1 MQRALPFWPVFL
13 LPFPNRGGSEERA
26 GGVLLLEQTIMPTP
40 FLPLLGTI
48 TIWTAVAALIISM
61 GSYLTACVRRG
72 TIGGGAA
79 FVRVGRLAFGLAAA
93 CTLATAAVLGT
104 LLLTH
109 RFDVQYVYDHSA
121 RAMSPL
127 YYFPSF
133 WAGQEGSF
141 LLWGFWIAILGVV
154 LALTS
159 GAAERRVM
167 PIYGAVLLFLMGMLV
182 IKPPF
187 LPTVD
192 SFGIQVT
199 PTEGLGLNPNLEN
212 YWMVIH
218 PPTLFLGFAAL
229 TVPFAFALAAL
240 CWREWDGWL
249 RRALPWGLFGF
260 AVLGLAM
267 MMGGYWAYEMLGW
280 GGFWEWDPV
289 ENGPFVPWM
298 LQLGFLHAAQI
309 QRVRGGFLKPTLLL
323 ALLPFSGALYETFLT
338 RTGILDKFSVHS
350 FSTLGGNANN
360 VLLGVLLLAVGVSA
374 GALLWRTKSIPKS
387 ESATDD
393 LQSREF
399 GYTMAIVLL
408 TLCAAIAAAGLS
420 APLLTGIGVKLH
432 LADFQGAVR
441 EDYHNKAM
449 FPLAV
454 LLALGMGVGP
464 HLAWRGKGGVSG
476 AKLVWAY
483 AVSVIAAACFVAAA
497 KYLGT
502 PLTGG
507 RLIPQLLLFTASVFA
522 VVANVLLLARL
533 FPRKGHMHGIVRPV
547 WTVGGT
553 LSHLGVATMLV
564 GIVCLVVF
572 VKKDPDVLLVQDRPV
587 PILNGAYTMVY
598 RGMSGDWQNDK
609 DNKLLF
615 DVASTSSKERF
626 TARLP
631 FAMRPVEGGA
641 KKIFGHPAIVHHVGG
656 DLYFALKD
664 GPDEFYKT
672 PVMQPKLRLGDVKKI
687 GPYTVEFMRF
697 DNPMGP
703 MVRATGQVPDVF
715 PVSAVLRVTYKGVT
729 SLISPKFIRYK
740 DNPNP
745 SSPELKL
752 PGGWLVGFAGM
763 NAGSSDQA
771 NPGAGAGDEAAKI
784 TLREDSG
791 PPTQAFELEVTT
803 RPMISFVWIGTL
815 LLFFGGLISMR
826 RRILENRFEPIV
838 DLPEITSPRFV
849 PQRPSPW
856 QGEGGAKH
864 RVRSSGGRSRRR
876 TAKPAPSLMAGKSG
890 ER

>member
-1 MQRALPFWPVFL
+1 
-13 LPFPNRGGSEERA
+13 
-26 GGVLLLEQTIMPTP
+26 
-40 FLPLLGTI
+40 
-48 TIWTAVAALIISM
+48 M
-61 GSYLTACVRRG
+61 GSYLVACVRRDAPG
-72 TIGGGAA
+72 NGAL
-79 FVRVGRLAFGLAAA
+79 FVRLGRSAFGLAAA
-93 CTLATAAVLGT
+93 ATLGTAAVLGT
-104 LLLTH
+104 LLVTH

-154 LALTS
+154 LAVTS

-167 PIYGAVLLFLMGMLV
+167 PIYASVLLFLMGMLV

-229 TVPFAFALAAL
+229 TVPFALALAAL
-240 CWREWDGWL
+240 GWREWDGWL
-249 RRALPWGLFGF
+249 KRALPWGLFGF
-260 AVLGLAM
+260 SVLGLAM

-298 LQLGFLHAAQI
+298 LLLGFLHAAQI

-350 FSTLGGNANN
+350 FSTLGGSANN
-360 VLLGVLLLAVGVSA
+360 VLLGVLLAAVIVSV
-374 GALLWRTKSIPKS
+374 GALIWRQKAVPKS
-387 ESATDD
+387 ETATEDVS
-393 LQSREF
+393 SREF

-408 TLCAAIAAAGLS
+408 TLCAGIAAAGLS

-432 LADFQGAVR
+432 MASFQGAVR

-454 LLALGMGVGP
+454 LLALGMGIGP
-464 HLAWRGKGGVSG
+464 HLAWRGKGGANA

-483 AVSVIAAACFVAAA
+483 GISVIAALGFVLAA

-533 FPRKGHMHGIVRPV
+533 LPRKEAAKSVLRPV
-547 WTVGGT
+547 WTLGGT
-553 LSHLGVATMLV
+553 LSHLGAAIMLL
-564 GIVCLVVF
+564 GIVGLVVF
-572 VKKDPDVLLVQDRPV
+572 VRKESDILLIQNRPV
-587 PILNGAYTMVY
+587 PVMNGAYTAVY
-598 RGMSGDWQNDK
+598 QGMSGDPATDK
-609 DNKLLF
+609 DNALLV
-615 DVASTSSKERF
+615 DVASTDGKERF
-626 TARLP
+626 QARMPYALR
-631 FAMRPVEGGA
+631 ATEGGQKMVFA
-641 KKIFGHPAIVHHVGG
+641 HPAILHHGAS
-656 DLYFALKD
+656 DLYLNMSNGTGF
-664 GPDEFYKT
+664 ESFYKT
-672 PVMQPKLRLGDVKKI
+672 MVYKPTLKLGDVYERNISSDPAHPKI
-687 GPYTVEFMRF
+687 YKVEFMRF

-703 MVRATGQVPDVF
+703 LLRQGIIPDVQK
-715 PVSAVLRVTYKGVT
+715 VSAVLRVTYNGVT
-729 SLISPKFIRYK
+729 SLVMPSFIQYK
-740 DNPNP
+740 DNSDPK
-745 SSPELKL
+745 SPEIKL
-752 PGGWLVGFAGM
+752 PGGALVSFAGM

-771 NPGAGAGDEAAKI
+771 NPGAGAMSESAKLY
-784 TLREDSG
+784 LREDSG
-791 PPTQAFELEVTT
+791 PPSQAFYLEATT

-815 LLFFGGLISMR
+815 LLFFGGLVSMR
-826 RRILENRFEPIV
+826 RRVLENRLEPIA
-838 DLPEITSPRFV
+838 DLAPAP
-849 PQRPSPW
+849 PAPP
-856 QGEGGAKH
+856 A
-864 RVRSSGGRSRRR
+864 VRSRKQQPRRR
-876 TAKPAPSLMAGKSG
+876 TAKPTSAKPAPSLMAGGKG
-890 ER
+890 GGR

>member
-1 MQRALPFWPVFL
+1 
-13 LPFPNRGGSEERA
+13 
-26 GGVLLLEQTIMPTP
+26 MPSSL
-40 FLPLLGTI
+40 LPLLGTSA
-48 TIWTAVAALIISM
+48 IWVAVAALIISM
-61 GSYLTACVRRG
+61 GSYLAACIRRDAPG
-72 TIGGGAA
+72 NGAP
-79 FVRVGRLAFGLAAA
+79 FVRVGRAAFVLAAA
-93 CTLATAAVLGT
+93 ATLSTAAVLGT
-104 LLLTH
+104 LLVTH

-154 LALTS
+154 LAFTA
-159 GAAERRVM
+159 GQAERRVM
-167 PIYGAVLLFLMGMLV
+167 PIYASVLLFLMGMLV

-187 LPTVD
+187 LPTTD

-240 CWREWDGWL
+240 GWREWDGWL

-298 LQLGFLHAAQI
+298 LLLGFLHAAQI
-309 QRVRGGFLKPTLLL
+309 QRVRGAFLKPTLLL

-338 RTGILDKFSVHS
+338 RTGVLDKFSVHS
-350 FSTLGGNANN
+350 FSTLGGAANN
-360 VLLGVLLLAVGVSA
+360 VLLGVLLAAVAVSV
-374 GALLWRTKSIPKS
+374 GALAWRSKAIPKS
-387 ESATDD
+387 ETATEDVS
-393 LQSREF
+393 SREF

-408 TLCAAIAAAGLS
+408 TLCAGIAAAGLS

-454 LLALGMGVGP
+454 LIALGMGIGP
-464 HLAWRGKGGVSG
+464 HLAWRGKGGANGV
-476 AKLVWAY
+476 KLVWAY
-483 AVSVIAAACFVAAA
+483 AISVVAALGFVLAA

-522 VVANVLLLARL
+522 VVANVLLLTRL
-533 FPRKGHMHGIVRPV
+533 FPRKEQAKHIVRPV
-547 WTVGGT
+547 WTLGGT
-553 LSHLGVATMLV
+553 LSHLGAAVMLL

-572 VKKDPDVLLVQDRPV
+572 VRKDPDVLLVQDRPTA
-587 PILNGAYTMVY
+587 ILNGAYTMVY
-598 RGMSGDWQNDK
+598 RGMSGDWQNDR
-609 DNKLLF
+609 DNQLLF
-615 DVASTSSKERF
+615 DVASTSGRERF

-641 KKIFGHPAIVHHVGG
+641 KKIFGHPAIVHHAGE

-672 PVMQPKLRLGDVKKI
+672 PVMQPKFKLGDVKTI

-703 MVRATGQVPDVF
+703 LVRATGQVPDVF

-729 SLISPKFIRYK
+729 SLVKPQFIQYK
-740 DNPNP
+740 NNPNP

-771 NPGAGAGDEAAKI
+771 NP
-784 TLREDSG
+784 R
-791 PPTQAFELEVTT
+791 
-803 RPMISFVWIGTL
+803 
-815 LLFFGGLISMR
+815 
-826 RRILENRFEPIV
+826 
-838 DLPEITSPRFV
+838 
-849 PQRPSPW
+849 
-856 QGEGGAKH
+856 H
-864 RVRSSGGRSRRR
+864 GR
-876 TAKPAPSLMAGKSG
+876 GK
-890 ER
+890 

>member
-1 MQRALPFWPVFL
+1 
-13 LPFPNRGGSEERA
+13 
-26 GGVLLLEQTIMPTP
+26 MPL
-40 FLPLLGTI
+40 FGTI
-48 TIWTAVAALIISM
+48 TIWIAVAALIVSM

-72 TIGGGAA
+72 KADNGAA
-79 FVRVGRLAFGLAAA
+79 FVRLGRASFLLAAI
-93 CTLATAAVLGT
+93 CTLGTAFALGT
-104 LLLTH
+104 LLVTH
-109 RFDVQYVYDHSA
+109 RFDIQYVYDHSA

-154 LALTS
+154 LAFTS

-167 PIYGAVLLFLMGMLV
+167 PIYGSVLLFLMGMLV

-249 RRALPWGLFGF
+249 KRALPWGLFGF

-298 LQLGFLHAAQI
+298 LLLGFLHSAQI
-309 QRVRGGFLKPTLLL
+309 QRVRGNFLKPTLLL

-338 RTGILDKFSVHS
+338 RTGVLDKFSVHS
-350 FSTLGGNANN
+350 FSTLGGDANN
-360 VLLGVLLLAVGVSA
+360 VLLGVLLLAVAASV
-374 GALLWRTKSIPKS
+374 GALVWRTKAIPRS
-387 ESATDD
+387 ESASED

-408 TLCAAIAAAGLS
+408 TLCATIAAVGLS

-432 LADFQGAVR
+432 MAAYTATVR
-441 EDYHNKAM
+441 EDYHNRAL
-449 FPLAV
+449 FPIAV
-454 LLALGMGVGP
+454 LLALGMGIGP
-464 HLAWRGKGGVSG
+464 HLAWRGKGGANNV
-476 AKLVWAY
+476 KLVWAY
-483 AVSVIAAACFVAAA
+483 ALSVIAALGFVVAA

-507 RLIPQLLLFTASVFA
+507 KLIPQLLLFTASVFA
-522 VVANVLLLARL
+522 IVANVMLLTRL
-533 FPRKGHMHGIVRPV
+533 FPRRERAHGIVRPV

-553 LSHLGVATMLV
+553 LSHLGAAVMLV

-572 VKKDPDVLLVQDRPV
+572 VKEDSDVLLVQNRPTA
-587 PILNGAYTMVY
+587 ILDGAYTMVY
-598 RGMSGDWQNDK
+598 RGMSSDWQTDK
-609 DNKLLF
+609 DNALLF
-615 DVASTSSKERF
+615 DVASTSNKERF

-631 FAMRPVEGGA
+631 FALRPVEGGE
-641 KKIFGHPAIVHHVGG
+641 KKIFGHPAIVHHTGG

-672 PVMQPKLRLGDVKKI
+672 PVMQPKFKLGDVKKI

-703 MVRATGQVPDVF
+703 MVRATGEVPDVF
-715 PVSAVLRVTYKGVT
+715 PVSAVLRVTYKGMT
-729 SLISPKFIRYK
+729 SLISPQFIQYK
-740 DNPNP
+740 GNPNP
-745 SSPELKL
+745 KSPELKL

-771 NPGAGAGDEAAKI
+771 NPGMGAAKEAATI

-815 LLFFGGLISMR
+815 LLVFGGLISMR
-826 RRILENRFEPIV
+826 RRILENRYEPIA
-838 DLPEITSPRFV
+838 DLAPKSAEPKSASLP
-849 PQRPSPW
+849 
-856 QGEGGAKH
+856 
-864 RVRSSGGRSRRR
+864 VRTRGQQRRR
-876 TAKPAPSLMAGKSG
+876 TAKPAPSLMTGKG
-890 ER
+890 GGR

>member
-1 MQRALPFWPVFL
+1 MPSPL
-13 LPFPNRGGSEERA
+13 LPLVGTA
-26 GGVLLLEQTIMPTP
+26 AIWVAVTALLVSI
-40 FLPLLGTI
+40 
-48 TIWTAVAALIISM
+48 
-61 GSYLTACVRRG
+61 GSYLAACVRRDAPG
-72 TIGGGAA
+72 NGASLM
-79 FVRVGRLAFGLAAA
+79 RVGRAAFMLAAA
-93 CTLATAAVLGT
+93 ATLGTAAVLGT
-104 LLLTH
+104 LLVTH

-154 LALTS
+154 LAFTS
-159 GAAERRVM
+159 GQAERRVM
-167 PIYGAVLLFLMGMLV
+167 PIYGAVLLFLVGMLV

-187 LPTVD
+187 LPTTD
-192 SFGIQVT
+192 GFGIQVT

-240 CWREWDGWL
+240 GWREWDGWL
-249 RRALPWGLFGF
+249 KRALPWGLFGF

-298 LQLGFLHAAQI
+298 LLLGFLHAAQI
-309 QRVRGGFLKPTLLL
+309 QRVRGAFLKPTLLL

-338 RTGILDKFSVHS
+338 RTGVLDKFSVHS
-350 FSTLGGNANN
+350 FSTLGGPANN
-360 VLLGVLLLAVGVSA
+360 VLLGVLLAAVIVSV
-374 GALLWRTKSIPKS
+374 GALAWRSKAIPRS
-387 ESATDD
+387 ESATEDIS
-393 LQSREF
+393 SREF

-408 TLCAAIAAAGLS
+408 TLCAGIAAAGLS

-454 LLALGMGVGP
+454 LIALGMGLGP
-464 HLAWRGKGGVSG
+464 HLAWRGKGGANGV
-476 AKLVWAY
+476 KLVWAY
-483 AVSVIAAACFVAAA
+483 AISVIAALGFVLAA

-507 RLIPQLLLFTASVFA
+507 RLIPELLLFTASVFA
-522 VVANVLLLARL
+522 VVANVLLLSRL
-533 FPRKGHMHGIVRPV
+533 FPRKEQAKSIVRPV
-547 WTVGGT
+547 WTLGGT
-553 LSHLGVATMLV
+553 LSHLGAATMLL

-572 VKKDPDVLLVQDRPV
+572 VRKDPDVLLVQDRPTQ
-587 PILNGAYTMVY
+587 ILNGAYTMVY
-598 RGMSGDWQNDK
+598 RGMSGDWQNDR
-609 DNKLLF
+609 DNMLLF
-615 DVASTSSKERF
+615 DVASTSGKERF
-626 TARLP
+626 TAKLP

-641 KKIFGHPAIVHHVGG
+641 KKIFGHPAIVHHAGE

-672 PVMQPKLRLGDVKKI
+672 PVMQPKFKLGDVKTI
-687 GPYTVEFMRF
+687 GPYTIEFMRF

-703 MVRATGQVPDVF
+703 LVRATGQVPDVF

-729 SLISPKFIRYK
+729 SLVKPQFIQYK
-740 DNPNP
+740 NNPNP
-745 SSPELKL
+745 KSPELKL

-771 NPGAGAGDEAAKI
+771 NPGMGAANEAATI
-784 TLREDSG
+784 TMREDSG
-791 PPTQAFELEVTT
+791 PPAQAFELEVTT

-826 RRILENRFEPIV
+826 RRILENRLEPV
-838 DLPEITSPRFV
+838 ADLAAAIRPLPNSSPRGRGAKRSS
-849 PQRPSPW
+849 RPFPV
-856 QGEGGAKH
+856 GEG
-864 RVRSSGGRSRRR
+864 VGGRSRG
-876 TAKPAPSLMAGKSG
+876 LVGKG
-890 ER
+890 GGR

>member
-1 MQRALPFWPVFL
+1 
-13 LPFPNRGGSEERA
+13 
-26 GGVLLLEQTIMPTP
+26 
-40 FLPLLGTI
+40 
-48 TIWTAVAALIISM
+48 M
-61 GSYLTACVRRG
+61 GSYLTACVKRDAPS
-72 TIGGGAA
+72 GGAV
-79 FVRVGRLAFGLAAA
+79 FVRVGRSAFVLAAA

-182 IKPPF
+182 VKPPF
-187 LPTVD
+187 LPTTD

-199 PTEGLGLNPNLEN
+199 PAEGLGLNPNLEN

-240 CWREWDGWL
+240 GWREWDGWL
-249 RRALPWGLFGF
+249 KRALPWGLFGF

-298 LQLGFLHAAQI
+298 LLLGFLHAAQI

-350 FSTLGGNANN
+350 FSTLGGPANN
-360 VLLGVLLLAVGVSA
+360 VLLGVLLLAVGVSV
-374 GALLWRTKSIPKS
+374 GALAWRTKAIPKS
-387 ESATDD
+387 ESATEDV
-393 LQSREF
+393 QSREF
-399 GYTMAIVLL
+399 GYTMAITLL
-408 TLCAAIAAAGLS
+408 TLCAGIAAAGLS

-432 LADFQGAVR
+432 LASFQGAVR

-454 LLALGMGVGP
+454 LLAIGMGAGP
-464 HLAWRGKGGVSG
+464 HLAWRGKSGANG

-483 AVSVIAAACFVAAA
+483 AISVVAALGFVLAA
-497 KYLGT
+497 KHLGT

-507 RLIPQLLLFTASVFA
+507 RLIPELLLFTASIFA
-522 VVANVLLLARL
+522 LVSNVTLLARL
-533 FPRKGHMHGIVRPV
+533 LPRRAQVQSMATQAVRPV

-553 LSHLGVATMLV
+553 LSHLGSALMLV

-572 VKKDPDVLLVQDRPV
+572 VKKDPDTTLVQNQPV
-587 PILNGAYTMVY
+587 SIMDGAYTAVY
-598 RGMSGDWQNDK
+598 RGMSATS
-609 DNKLLF
+609 DNRDNALLV
-615 DVASTSSKERF
+615 DVASTDGKERF
-626 TARLP
+626 HARLP
-631 FAMRPVEGGA
+631 YALRATEGGG
-641 KKIFGHPAIVHHVGG
+641 KKLVFAHPAILHQGVS
-656 DLYFALKD
+656 DLYLNMVNAS
-664 GPDEFYKT
+664 GMEGFYKT
-672 PVMQPKLRLGDVKKI
+672 AVQKPVLKLGDTQQVNLRPDDPEHPKI
-687 GPYTVEFMRF
+687 YTINFMYF

-703 MVRATGQVPDVF
+703 MVRATGQMPPVF
-715 PVSAVLRVTYKGVT
+715 PVSAVLRVTYQGKTTQVKPQFIQYADNSDAKSPEIRLPGNA
-729 SLISPKFIRYK
+729 LIS
-740 DNPNP
+740 
-745 SSPELKL
+745 
-752 PGGWLVGFAGM
+752 FAGM
-763 NAGSSDQA
+763 NAGSSDKA
-771 NPGAGAGDEAAKI
+771 NPGAGAMKESALI
-784 TLREDSG
+784 YLREDSG
-791 PPTQAFELEVTT
+791 PPALAFEMEATT
-803 RPMISFVWIGTL
+803 RPMINFVWVGTL
-815 LLFFGGLISMR
+815 LMFFGGLISMR
-826 RRILENRFEPIV
+826 RRILENRLEPTA
-838 DLPEITSPRFV
+838 DLV
-849 PQRPSPW
+849 PAVPSAPP
-856 QGEGGAKH
+856 A
-864 RVRSSGGRSRRR
+864 RTPVGRRGQMPRRR
-876 TAKPAPSLMAGKSG
+876 TAKPAPAKPAPSLMAGKEG
-890 ER
+890 GR

>member
-1 MQRALPFWPVFL
+1 
-13 LPFPNRGGSEERA
+13 
-26 GGVLLLEQTIMPTP
+26 MPST

-48 TIWTAVAALIISM
+48 TIWTAVAALIVSM
-61 GSYLTACVRRG
+61 GSYLTACARRG
-72 TIGGGAA
+72 TGGGGAA
-79 FVRVGRLAFGLAAA
+79 FVRVGRAAFLLAAA
-93 CTLATAAVLGT
+93 CVLGTAVALGT
-104 LLLTH
+104 LLVTH
-109 RFDVQYVYDHSA
+109 RFDIQYVYDHSA

-133 WAGQEGSF
+133 WSGQEGSF
-141 LLWGFWIAILGVV
+141 LLWGFWIAVLGVV
-154 LALTS
+154 LAYTA

-167 PIYGAVLLFLMGMLV
+167 PIYGAVLLFLMGML
-182 IKPPF
+182 ILKPPF

-192 SFGIQVT
+192 EFGIQVT

-289 ENGPFVPWM
+289 ENGPFVPWI
-298 LQLGFLHAAQI
+298 LLLGFLHAAQI
-309 QRVRGGFLKPTLLL
+309 QRGRGAFLKPTLLL

-338 RTGILDKFSVHS
+338 RTGVLDKFSVHS

-360 VLLGVLLLAVGVSA
+360 VLLGVLLLAVVASV

-387 ESATDD
+387 ESASDD

-408 TLCAAIAAAGLS
+408 TLCAAIAAVGLS
-420 APLLTGIGVKLH
+420 APLLTSIGVKMH
-432 LADFQGAVR
+432 MAAYTATVR
-441 EDYHNKAM
+441 EDYHNRAL

-454 LLALGMGVGP
+454 LLALGMGIGP
-464 HLAWRGKGGVSG
+464 HLAWRGKGGTGS

-483 AVSVIAAACFVAAA
+483 AISVVAGLGFVLAA
-497 KYLGT
+497 KFLGT

-507 RLIPQLLLFTASVFA
+507 RLIPELLLWTASVFA
-522 VVANVLLLARL
+522 IVSNVMLLGRL
-533 FPRKGHMHGIVRPV
+533 FPRKGHIHGIVRPV

-553 LSHLGVATMLV
+553 LSHLGAATMLV

-572 VKKDPDVLLVQDRPV
+572 YKKDPDILLVQNRPT
-587 PILNGAYTMVY
+587 PIMDGAYTMVY
-598 RGMSGDWQNDK
+598 RGMSGDWQTDK
-609 DNKLLF
+609 DNNLLF
-615 DVASTSSKERF
+615 DVASTTSKERF

-631 FAMRPVEGGA
+631 FALRPVEGGE
-641 KKIFGHPAIVHHVGG
+641 KKIFGHPAIVHHIGG

-672 PVMQPKLRLGDVKKI
+672 PVMQPKFKLGDVKKI
-687 GPYTVEFMRF
+687 GPYTIEFMRF
-697 DNPMGP
+697 DNPLGP
-703 MVRATGQVPDVF
+703 VVRATSQVPDVF
-715 PVSAVLRVTYKGVT
+715 PVSAVLRVTYHGVT
-729 SLISPKFIRYK
+729 SLVTPQFIQYK
-740 DNPNP
+740 GNPNP
-745 SSPELKL
+745 KSPELKL
-752 PGGWLVGFAGM
+752 PGGWLVGFDGM
-763 NAGSSDQA
+763 NAGSTDQA
-771 NPGAGAGDEAAKI
+771 NPGAGATNEAATI

-803 RPMISFVWIGTL
+803 RPMISLVWIGTL
-815 LLFFGGLISMR
+815 LLVFGGLISMR
-826 RRILENRFEPIV
+826 RRILENRLEPV
-838 DLPEITSPRFV
+838 ADLETPAPKGRGRERSKRRKNRPALRERQRVGNTSAPPELA
-849 PQRPSPW
+849 
-856 QGEGGAKH
+856 GKG
-864 RVRSSGGRSRRR
+864 GGR
-876 TAKPAPSLMAGKSG
+876 
-890 ER
+890 

>member
-1 MQRALPFWPVFL
+1 
-13 LPFPNRGGSEERA
+13 
-26 GGVLLLEQTIMPTP
+26 MPSP
-40 FLPLLGTI
+40 LLPLLGT
-48 TIWTAVAALIISM
+48 TDIWVAVAALLVSM
-61 GSYLTACVRRG
+61 GSYLTACVRRDAPG
-72 TIGGGAA
+72 NGAL
-79 FVRVGRLAFGLAAA
+79 FVRVGRAAFVLAAA
-93 CTLATAAVLGT
+93 ATLSTAAVLGT
-104 LLLTH
+104 LLVTH

-154 LALTS
+154 LAFTA

-167 PIYGAVLLFLMGMLV
+167 PIYAAVLLFLMGMLV

-240 CWREWDGWL
+240 GWREWDGWL

-260 AVLGLAM
+260 SVLGLAM

-298 LQLGFLHAAQI
+298 LLLGFLHAAQI

-338 RTGILDKFSVHS
+338 RTGVLDKFSVHS

-360 VLLGVLLLAVGVSA
+360 VLLGVLLTAVLASV
-374 GALLWRTKSIPKS
+374 GALIWRQKAIPKS
-387 ESATDD
+387 ETATEDVS
-393 LQSREF
+393 SREF

-408 TLCAAIAAAGLS
+408 TLCAGIAAAGLS

-432 LADFQGAVR
+432 LASFQGAVR

-454 LLALGMGVGP
+454 LLALGMGIGP
-464 HLAWRGKGGVSG
+464 HLAWRGKGGANA

-483 AVSVIAAACFVAAA
+483 GISVIAALGFVLAA

-522 VVANVLLLARL
+522 VVANLLLLGRL
-533 FPRKGHMHGIVRPV
+533 FPRKEQAKHVVRPV
-547 WTVGGT
+547 WTLGGT
-553 LSHLGVATMLV
+553 LSHLGAAIMLL

-572 VKKDPDVLLVQDRPV
+572 VRKDPDVLLVQDRPTQ
-587 PILNGAYTMVY
+587 LLGGAYTMVY
-598 RGMSGDWQNDK
+598 RGMSGDWQNDR
-609 DNKLLF
+609 NNRLLF
-615 DVASTSSKERF
+615 DVASTSGKERF
-626 TARLP
+626 TAKLP

-641 KKIFGHPAIVHHVGG
+641 KKIFGHPAIVHHAGE

-672 PVMQPKLRLGDVKKI
+672 PVMQPKFKLGDVKTM

-703 MVRATGQVPDVF
+703 LVRATGQVPDVF

-729 SLISPKFIRYK
+729 SLVKPQFIQYK

-771 NPGAGAGDEAAKI
+771 NPGMGAANEAATI
-784 TLREDSG
+784 TMREDSG
-791 PPTQAFELEVTT
+791 PPAQAFELEVTT

-826 RRILENRFEPIV
+826 RRILENRLEPV
-838 DLPEITSPRFV
+838 ADLAPAPPAA
-849 PQRPSPW
+849 PQLKSRKQQP
-856 QGEGGAKH
+856 
-864 RVRSSGGRSRRR
+864 RRR
-876 TAKPAPSLMAGKSG
+876 TAKPAGAKTAAPSLMAGGKG
-890 ER
+890 GGR

>member
-1 MQRALPFWPVFL
+1 MLSQALPLF
-13 LPFPNRGGSEERA
+13 
-26 GGVLLLEQTIMPTP
+26 GVT
-40 FLPLLGTI
+40 
-48 TIWTAVAALIISM
+48 TIWIAVAALILSM
-61 GSYLTACVRRG
+61 GSYLLACARRDVPGNGTLFVRLGR
-72 TIGGGAA
+72 AA
-79 FVRVGRLAFGLAAA
+79 FLTAAA
-93 CTLATAAVLGT
+93 ATLGTAVILGT
-104 LLLTH
+104 LLVTH

-141 LLWGFWIAILGVV
+141 LLWGFWIAILGAV
-154 LALTS
+154 LVFTA
-159 GAAERRVM
+159 GASERRVM
-167 PIYGAVLLFLMGMLV
+167 PIYGSVLLFLMGMLV

-187 LPTVD
+187 LPTTD

-240 CWREWDGWL
+240 GWREWDGWL
-249 RRALPWGLFGF
+249 KRALPWGLFGF

-298 LQLGFLHAAQI
+298 LLLGFLHAAQI
-309 QRVRGGFLKPTLLL
+309 QRVRGAFLKPTLLL

-338 RTGILDKFSVHS
+338 RTGVLDKFSVHS
-350 FSTLGGNANN
+350 FSTLGGSANN
-360 VLLGVLLLAVGVSA
+360 VLLGVLLAAVLASV
-374 GALLWRTKSIPKS
+374 GALAWRSKAIPKS
-387 ESATDD
+387 ETATEDVS
-393 LQSREF
+393 SREF

-408 TLCAAIAAAGLS
+408 TLCAGIAAAGLS

-432 LADFQGAVR
+432 LASFQGAVR

-454 LLALGMGVGP
+454 LIALGMGVGP
-464 HLAWRGKGGVSG
+464 HLAWRGKGGANG

-483 AVSVIAAACFVAAA
+483 GISVVAALGFVLAA
-497 KYLGT
+497 KYVGT
-502 PLTGG
+502 PLNGVK
-507 RLIPQLLLFTASVFA
+507 LIPQLLLFTASVFTVA
-522 VVANVLLLARL
+522 ANVLLLSRL
-533 FPRKGHMHGIVRPV
+533 FPRREQAKSEQAKNAIRPV
-547 WTVGGT
+547 WTFGGT
-553 LSHLGVATMLV
+553 LSHLGAAVMLL
-564 GIVCLVVF
+564 GIVSLVVF
-572 VKKDPDVLLVQDRPV
+572 VKKDPDVLLVQNRPTA
-587 PILNGAYTMVY
+587 ILNGAYTMVY
-598 RGMSGDWQNDK
+598 RGMSSDWENDR
-609 DNKLLF
+609 DNMLLF
-615 DVASTSSKERF
+615 DVASTSGKERF

-641 KKIFGHPAIVHHVGG
+641 KKIFGHPAIVHHAGE

-672 PVMQPKLRLGDVKKI
+672 PVMQPKFKLGDVKTI

-697 DNPMGP
+697 DNPMGAL
-703 MVRATGQVPDVF
+703 VRATGQVPDVF

-729 SLISPKFIRYK
+729 SLISPKFIQYK
-740 DNPNP
+740 SNPNP
-745 SSPELKL
+745 KSPELKL

-771 NPGAGAGDEAAKI
+771 NPGAGATSEAATI
-784 TLREDSG
+784 TMREDSG
-791 PPTQAFELEVTT
+791 PPSQAFELEVTT
-803 RPMISFVWIGTL
+803 RPMISLVWIGTL
-815 LLFFGGLISMR
+815 LLFFGGLVSMR
-826 RRILENRFEPIV
+826 RRILENRLEPIA
-838 DLPEITSPRFV
+838 DLALSV
-849 PQRPSPW
+849 PPAPAVKTRAVQ
-856 QGEGGAKH
+856 
-864 RVRSSGGRSRRR
+864 RRR
-876 TAKPAPSLMAGKSG
+876 TAKPAPSSKPAPSLMTGGKPSG
-890 ER
+890 GR